1 MQTGILG
8 CLVLHYLI
16 GAIGVSHDS
25 DIINQKPHITILKDF
40 VSDFAESKAENMSNV
55 SASQSEKCG
64 EVRLPGIF
72 LHPLNRY
79 DSILEYNVSKEIWQ
93 GKKDNVFLLFRIG
106 MRDGIPWQTNTNI
119 PNGARFLVK
128 MNGETVFS
136 EDIADSV
143 WKARTIDMRNWLD
156 GYVKIEF
163 RTNAIDGNTNYD
175 WCVFG
180 QPILVSIVPENR
192 PATLSQDTVGIA
204 IVEISCSKT
213 ADVKL
218 TMGKV
223 SESVRLDQGRHLLP
237 LHFTEIAPITLDVKN
252 GKAEI
257 TSTMIAP
264 HTPKLELASLSLD
277 SPLVTTDKPFKVIL
291 KLKNSGLGIYHGG
304 GTATLNVLKDISKS
318 SQERL
323 AEIPLSIPEIAPGKE
338 KSLIWDGLTAEASG
352 KWKLI
357 ASLTETEIR
366 SLSFHAFPSEPK
378 TSSQHTKKPNVIV
391 DPDKQI
397 KAVVSNEWSR
407 LNIVVDD
414 TSDGYAIA
422 EIWNGNEWQRVGSL
436 YPLAYV
442 SVSNKNGHRE
452 TPKLKIDSLENSDG
466 KLVIKASAGNEL
478 MMNITYSPETESPI
492 INIKHELR
500 TKNDADINA
509 FYGASMLAGDRSCGV
524 KKDFAIFPGLEY
536 LEGDE
541 ESSSERD
548 LAYPLNIR
556 EVPAEYKI
564 TTPLMAVQAQDSL
577 VALMWKADY
586 EWADGEKYP
595 SARFL
600 VQSNKTGYSHIP
612 MSLFAP
618 SVGEYVKENSYEAD
632 KPYHLKKGKSIKLD
646 AYLVLDHKKRY
657 TDDSIVNGKH
667 KGGLVLKAIQHW
679 FDVYGFPEP
688 SKQPRSWDLEKA
700 LCRDAYLNAVWSED
714 PPGWR
719 HCHGWQPSLSVGHAV
734 PLTLELRD
742 GVSPD
747 VQKEIDRRISLV
759 LNRAIESQG
768 KGYLWSNAG
777 CHIML
782 GELPFYYG
790 HLADALK
797 SFRTN
802 AYHRLE
808 SRENGLWVWH
818 PQDKE
823 HEALGVPGDH
833 TLGQVAL
840 NSFMILRAA
849 RFTGDP
855 ELIRQALD
863 AMKQM
868 ELYEIP
874 RGAQMWECP
883 LYQPDIL
890 ASAYAIRAYCE
901 AYRLTGKT
909 DYLEQAKYWGLTGL
923 PFLYMWEL
931 EGHPT
936 MQYNVISVIG
946 STFYTHSWI
955 GLPVVWCGLVYAY
968 GLLDLAEFDESFN
981 WHKVAQGIVNS
992 TMWQQYTDGPSKGCY
1007 PDSWNMIQNKPNPA
1021 DINPENILVNEFRLR
1036 GLSPEP
1042 RCVRFR
1048 NGDGFSFLNS
1058 PADILN
1064 PSGDINKGT
1073 ISFKLSGVS
1082 GFSVYSILAPVAK
1095 PVSVNDINQTNSAD
1109 FQNVSDGWFYDD
1121 DLKAILIKTKIK
1133 PEGVEYNIHF

>member
-16 GAIGVSHDS
+16 SAVGVSHNS
-25 DIINQKPHITILKDF
+25 DMVNQKPHITILKDF
-40 VSDFAESKAENMSNV
+40 VLDFAESKAQNTSNA

-72 LHPLNRY
+72 LHPLNKY
-79 DSILEYNVSKEIWQ
+79 DSILEYNASKEAWQ

-106 MRDGIPWQTNTNI
+106 MRDGIPWRTNTSI

-128 MNGETVFS
+128 INGETAFS
-136 EDIADSV
+136 EDIAESV
-143 WKARTIDMRNWLD
+143 WKARAIDMRKWLD
-156 GYVKIEF
+156 EDVKIEF
-163 RTNAIDGNTNYD
+163 RTNPIDGNTNYD

-180 QPILVSIVPENR
+180 QPILVSIVPENS
-192 PATLSQDTVGIA
+192 PAMLPQDTVGIA
-204 IVEISCSKT
+204 IAEISCSEA
-213 ADVKL
+213 ADVRL
-218 TMGKV
+218 TMGKA
-223 SESVRLDQGRHLLP
+223 SESVKLDQGKHLLT
-237 LHFTEIAPITLDVKN
+237 LHFNEIAPITLDVKN

-257 TSTMIAP
+257 TSTIIAP
-264 HTPKLELASLSLD
+264 HTPKLEFASLSLD
-277 SPLVTTDKPFKVIL
+277 SPLVTTDKPFKAIL

-304 GTATLNVLKDISKS
+304 GTATLNVFKDISRL
-318 SQERL
+318 SQENL
-323 AEIPLSIPEIAPGKE
+323 VEIPLSIPEIAPGKE
-338 KSLIWDGLTAEASG
+338 KSLIWDGLTIETSG

-357 ASLTETEIR
+357 ASLMETESQ
-366 SLSFHAFPSEPK
+366 SLSFHALSPEPK
-378 TSSQHTKKPNVIV
+378 TSSDHTNKPCIIIA
-391 DPDKQI
+391 PDKQI
-397 KAVVSNEWSR
+397 KALISNEWSR
-407 LNIVVDD
+407 LSIVVDD
-414 TSDGYAIA
+414 TDEGYAIA
-422 EIWNGNEWQRVGSL
+422 EVWNGNEWQRVGSL

-442 SVSNKNGHRE
+442 SVSDKNGHSE
-452 TPKLKIDSLENSDG
+452 VLKLKIDSLENSDS
-466 KLVIKASAGNEL
+466 KLVIKASAGDGFII
-478 MMNITYSPETESPI
+478 NITYSPETDNPI
-492 INIKHELR
+492 INVKHELR
-500 TKNDADINA
+500 AKNDAYINA
-509 FYGASMLAGDRSCGV
+509 FYGTSVLAGDRSYGV

-556 EVPAEYKI
+556 EVPAVHKI

-577 VALMWKADY
+577 FALMWKADY
-586 EWADGEKYP
+586 EWADDEKYP

-600 VQSNKTGYSHIP
+600 AQSNKSGYSHIP

-618 SVGEYVKENSYEAD
+618 SVGKYVKENSYEAD
-632 KPYHLKKGKSIKLD
+632 KPYHLKRGKSINLD
-646 AYLVLDHKKRY
+646 AYLVLDHKNRY
-657 TDDSIVNGKH
+657 ANDSIVNGKH
-667 KGGLVLKAIQHW
+667 NGGLILKAIQHW
-679 FDVYGFPEP
+679 FNVYGFPEP
-688 SKQPRSWDLEKA
+688 SKQPRSWDSEKA
-700 LCRDAYLNAVWSED
+700 LCRDAYFNAVWSEN
-714 PPGWR
+714 PPGWK
-719 HCHGWQPSLSVGHAV
+719 HCHGWQPGLYVGHAV
-734 PLTLELRD
+734 PLTLELHD

-747 VQKEIDRRISLV
+747 IQKEIEREISLV
-759 LNRAIESQG
+759 FNRAIESQG

-782 GELPFYYG
+782 GEFPFYYG
-790 HLADALK
+790 YLAEALK
-797 SFRTN
+797 SFRVS
-802 AYHRLE
+802 AYHRLN

-823 HEALGVPGDH
+823 HETLGVSGDH
-833 TLGQVAL
+833 TLGQAAL
-840 NSFMILRAA
+840 NSFMALRAA

-855 ELIRQALD
+855 ELIKQALD

-901 AYRLTGKT
+901 AYRLTGEAK
-909 DYLEQAKYWGLTGL
+909 YLEQAKYWGLTGL

-931 EGHPT
+931 EGYPT
-936 MQYNVISVIG
+936 MRYNVISVIG
-946 STFYTHSWI
+946 STFFTHSWI

-981 WHKVAQGIVNS
+981 WRGVAQGIVNS
-992 TMWQQYTDGPSKGCY
+992 TMWQQYTDGASKGCY

-1042 RCVRFR
+1042 RCIRFR

-1058 PADILN
+1058 SADILN

-1073 ISFKLSGVS
+1073 ISFRLLSVS
-1082 GFSVYSILAPVAK
+1082 GFSVYSIFATVAK
-1095 PVSVNDINQTNSAD
+1095 PVSINGNSQTDSTVL
-1109 FQNVSDGWFYDD
+1109 QNASDGWFYDD
-1121 DLKAILIKTKIK
+1121 DLKAILIKTKMK
-1133 PEGVEYNIHF
+1133 PEGVEYSIHF